1 MTMKS
6 TAILWFRHDLRLH
19 DNPALSEAF
28 KQHECVIPVFIHSPQ
43 EEAPWSAGKASQWWL
58 HHSLQA
64 LQTALQKQ
72 YGMILQ
78 IRSGNA
84 FDQLQCLIRECDA
97 DAVYW
102 NRRYEPRLIRRDET
116 IKEQL
121 IEQGLTA
128 KNFNAS
134 LLYDPGQIMNQQGQP
149 YKVFTAFYKRC
160 QLQLPQAGVS
170 APVKIPATKPF
181 RNNLTVADLALLSKQ
196 AWHEKFN
203 GLWLPGEDSAQ
214 HQLMRFIDHHLAHYA
229 EQRDQLACNATS
241 ALSAHLHFGEIS
253 PLQIMTVTRQIK
265 LNHEKGLELNT
276 IEAYERQIIWR
287 EFAHYLLFHFP
298 ESAEQVFNQKYAS
311 FPWRTDDDL
320 LRTWQRGET
329 GIPLVDAGMRE
340 LWQTGTMHNRA
351 RMIVASFLTRN
362 LGQHWL
368 HGARWFWN
376 TLLDADLANN
386 SLGWQWVAGSGADAA
401 PYYRIFNP
409 VRQAV
414 RFDAEG
420 EYVRRW
426 IPEISRLPT
435 RYIHCPWQA
444 STAMRLES
452 GVKLSEN
459 YPAPIVDLATSRQQ
473 ALDLYQ
479 DWNHNLDQIKSER
492 SHDYAHANSAS

>member
-6 TAILWFRHDLRLH
+6 AAILWFRHDLRLH
-19 DNPALSEAF
+19 DNPALVEAF
-28 KQHECVIPVFIHSPQ
+28 ERHGCVIPVFIHSPQ
-43 EEAPWSAGKASQWWL
+43 EEAPWSAGEASQWWL

-64 LQTALQKQ
+64 LQTSLKKR
-72 YGMILQ
+72 YGLILQ

-84 FDQLQCLIRECDA
+84 FDQLQSLIRECDA
-97 DAVYW
+97 GAVYW
-102 NRRYEPRLIRRDET
+102 NRRYEPRLIRRDEA

-121 IEQGLTA
+121 IKQGITA
-128 KNFNAS
+128 KIFNAS
-134 LLYDPGQIMNQQGQP
+134 LLFDPGQIMNQQGQP
-149 YKVFTAFYKRC
+149 YKVFSAFYKRC
-160 QLQLPQAGVS
+160 QSQLSQAGVS

-181 RNNLTVADLALLSKQ
+181 RSNLTVADLALLSKH
-196 AWHEKFN
+196 AWYEKFD
-203 GLWLPGEDSAQ
+203 GLWQPGEDSA
-214 HQLMRFIDHHLAHYA
+214 HRQLLRFIDYHLTHYAVQRDHLAS
-229 EQRDQLACNATS
+229 NATS
-241 ALSAHLHFGEIS
+241 SLSAHLHFGEIS
-253 PLQIMTVTRQIK
+253 PRQILTVTQQIK
-265 LNHEKGLELNT
+265 LNQGKDLDLNA

-311 FPWRTDDDL
+311 FPWRTDHDL

-329 GIPLVDAGMRE
+329 GIPLVDAGMQE

-351 RMIVASFLTRN
+351 RMLVASFLTRN
-362 LGQHWL
+362 LGQHWI

-426 IPEISRLPT
+426 VPELSRLPT
-435 RYIHCPWQA
+435 RYLHCPWQA

-459 YPAPIVDLATSRQQ
+459 YPAPIVDLATSRQR
-473 ALDLYQ
+473 ALDRYQ
-479 DWNHNLDQIKSER
+479 DWNHHLEQSKSET